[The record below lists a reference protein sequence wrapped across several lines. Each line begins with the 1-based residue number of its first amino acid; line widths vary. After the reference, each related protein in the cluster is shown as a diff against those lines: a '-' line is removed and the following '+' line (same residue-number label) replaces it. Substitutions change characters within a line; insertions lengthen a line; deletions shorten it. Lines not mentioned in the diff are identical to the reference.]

1 MRRGVVGAGL
11 PADEHHNTVL
21 RVDKGEESAGIDGDD
36 LCIDDIVIEIKEE
49 SGNNGNN

>member
-1 MRRGVVGAGL
+1 MWRGVVGAGL
-11 PADEHHNTVL
+11 PTDEHHHTVL
-21 RVDKGEESAGIDGDD
+21 RVDKGEESAGIDDDD